1 MAYLSSAGGMPGM
14 GGMGGME
21 QMMAQMVSFN
31 QPWVQYW
38 NFGILQGGM
47 GGMGGGMGG
56 MGGGMDMA
64 EMMKGMKMP
73 AGGEDDGEGDSDD
86 EELPDLE

>member
-1 MAYLSSAGGMPGM
+1 M
-14 GGMGGME
+14 
-21 QMMAQMVSFN
+21 
-31 QPWVQYW
+31 
-38 NFGILQGGM
+38 GGM
-47 GGMGGGMGG
+47 GGMGGGMGGMPG

>member
-1 MAYLSSAGGMPGM
+1 MAENS
-14 GGMGGME
+14 
-21 QMMAQMVSFN
+21 VSDVD
-31 QPWVQYW
+31 PDD
-38 NFGILQGGM
+38 L
-47 GGMGGGMGG
+47 
-56 MGGGMDMA
+56 A